1 MAGYLTFACDVGWD
15 SAGVLDL
22 DLVEEISNIYG
33 RADALALALDGAGSR
48 AELAC
53 ARDLADDLAR
63 IYARLHGQVD
73 AAMTAAAAR
82 PMLTPPE
89 ASARAVDG
97 SLAGATDTATDL
109 VRELVN
115 AVGLADAGGQRRTRR
130 VVPSATGLL
139 AAAVRLLPAA
149 DRGRYAAE
157 YLSELWDL
165 AQFGA
170 GRLGQLR
177 YAFCQLVRALPM
189 RLALRGARRRSAA
202 P

>member
-1 MAGYLTFACDVGWD
+1 LPVTAPTPARRRADRVVGYLTFACDVGWD

-22 DLVEEISNIYG
+22 DLVEEIPNIHG

-63 IYARLHGQVD
+63 IHTLLHGQVD

-97 SLAGATDTATDL
+97 SMAGATDTATDL

-115 AVGLADAGGQRRTRR
+115 AVSLADAGGQRR
-130 VVPSATGLL
+130 PSSTLL
-139 AAAVRLLPAA
+139 GPAE
-149 DRGRYAAE
+149 GGCE
-157 YLSELWDL
+157 PVK
-165 AQFGA
+165 G
-170 GRLGQLR
+170 
-177 YAFCQLVRALPM
+177 
-189 RLALRGARRRSAA
+189 
-202 P
+202 